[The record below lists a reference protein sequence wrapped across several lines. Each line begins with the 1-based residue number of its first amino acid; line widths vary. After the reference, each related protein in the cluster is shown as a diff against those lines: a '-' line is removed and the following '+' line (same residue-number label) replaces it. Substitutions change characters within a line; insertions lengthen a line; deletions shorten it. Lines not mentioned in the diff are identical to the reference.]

1 VVHCPSQWCEA
12 TEQWHDPGMASP
24 ATAMFPLSTVVFPEA
39 LVPLHI
45 FEDRYRQLTADCI
58 AGSGEFGIVLIT
70 RGPEVGGGDQRS
82 DVGTVVH
89 IESAQ
94 PFPDGRWGLVVLGR
108 RRVRVRQWL
117 DDAPYPLAEV
127 EEAPTSGT
135 IGDSVPEAL
144 ADAER
149 AVRRARALLSE
160 LGRAPAI
167 AAGTEI
173 GETPEVAAW
182 RLCALAPMTPHDA
195 QRLLDED
202 DLVARM
208 HRLTLFA
215 EEVSS
220 DTERFLATRQH

>member
-1 VVHCPSQWCEA
+1 
-12 TEQWHDPGMASP
+12 MALS
-24 ATAMFPLSTVVFPEA
+24 ATAMFPLSTVVFPED
-39 LVPLHI
+39 LLPLHV
-45 FEDRYRQLTADCI
+45 FEDRYRRLTADCI
-58 AGSGEFGIVLIT
+58 AGSEEFGIVLIT

-89 IESAQ
+89 IQSAQ

-108 RRVRVRQWL
+108 RRVRVRRWL

-127 EEAPTSGT
+127 EDAPTTGT
-135 IGDSVPEAL
+135 VGDSVPEAL

-160 LGRAPAI
+160 LGRAPAL

-182 RLCALAPMTPHDA
+182 RLCALAPLTPHDA
-195 QRLLDED
+195 LGLLDED

-208 HRLTLFA
+208 RRLTVLA

-220 DTERFLATRQH
+220 DTELMLAGGAR